1 VDLLAAD
8 KRKICDVIVDHI
20 CDVGGGHGDWVLV
33 VLVALSRGVVVLI
46 SDGSG
51 FWSAYMLICLPGSND
66 N

>member
-1 VDLLAAD
+1 
-8 KRKICDVIVDHI
+8 
-20 CDVGGGHGDWVLV
+20 VLVVLVALSRGVV